1 MSWQLLPFLG
11 ILIGIGIGFL
21 LPITLPL
28 EYSKY
33 MSVALLAT
41 LDSVFGGLRA
51 GTKQKFD
58 TTIFLTGFF
67 SNAILAALL
76 VFAGE
81 RLAIDL
87 YMVALISFG
96 LRIFK
101 NIAALRRHFF
111 KNQP

>member
-58 TTIFLTGFF
+58 TTIFLTPPP
-67 SNAILAALL
+67 
-76 VFAGE
+76 
-81 RLAIDL
+81 IDL